1 MIDEKR
7 HMTLCFTNM
16 DNLFYNRDIK
26 TSGVVM
32 KKYIYIAFII
42 ITVFLGVLY
51 QQTPLTSQAAEETY
65 DVVYFGSRYC
75 QVCQALENSDD
86 IFSIMEDQGLTVK
99 KYILEDDSSYTELFR
114 NYQFTYDVPQTSSSV
129 PIIFVGK
136 SYFSGRTDIVSAVE
150 DFTVLN
156 LANTE
161 TMPEILTAPPSDFS
175 LIYFILLGFVDGVN
189 PCAIAMLLIFIS
201 MLGFTKKKRVLVMV
215 SLTFI
220 SAIFISYFLF
230 GTILYNYLNR
240 LQFLSFLVQTVPWI
254 IIGLTGILFILNFY
268 DFVVTILQKYQLVK
282 NQLPSGIQRFNRK
295 LIEKFTK
302 TMEEDSKKV
311 YVVTFIIGLIIS
323 FTEFL
328 CTGQAYLTAI
338 LHLIHFTDH
347 LWRGIIL
354 LLVYN
359 LIFVLPLF
367 IITLI
372 AVKTQS
378 IMSISNFMREKLHW
392 IKLFNALVF
401 LAILIYYLIF
411 MI

>member
-1 MIDEKR
+1 
-7 HMTLCFTNM
+7 
-16 DNLFYNRDIK
+16 
-26 TSGVVM
+26 M
-32 KKYIYIAFII
+32 KKYIYIVLIFICLLTGLI
-42 ITVFLGVLY
+42 F
-51 QQTPLTSQAAEETY
+51 QNQTLTLNAQEEDY
-65 DVVYFGSRYC
+65 DVVYFGSRFC
-75 QVCQALENSDD
+75 QVCQALDESDH
-86 IFSIMEDQGLTVK
+86 IFDVMESQGLIVK
-99 KYILEDDSSYTELFR
+99 KYILEDDASYTKLFR
-114 NYQFTYDVPQTSSSV
+114 DYQFTFDVPQVSSSV
-129 PIIFVGK
+129 PIIFVGDT
-136 SYFSGRTDIVSAVE
+136 YFSGRTDIVNAVE
-150 DFTVLN
+150 DLTVLN
-156 LANTE
+156 LANTVS
-161 TMPEILTAPPSDFS
+161 MPTILNAPPSDFS
-175 LIYFILLGFVDGVN
+175 LVYFILLGFVDGVN

-201 MLGFTKKKRVLVMV
+201 MLGFTKNKRVLIMV

-230 GTILYNYLNR
+230 GTILYNYLNK
-240 LQFLSFLVQTVPWI
+240 LQFLSFLVTAVPWI
-254 IIGLTGILFILNFY
+254 IIGLTGLLFLLNFY
-268 DFVVTILQKYQLVK
+268 DFVVTLLQKYNLVK
-282 NQLPSGIQRFNRK
+282 NQLPQGIQKFNRK
-295 LIEKFTK
+295 LMAKFTQS
-302 TMEEDSKKV
+302 MEEDSKKI
-311 YVVTFIIGLIIS
+311 YVITFLIGLIIS

-347 LWRGIIL
+347 LFRGIIL

-401 LAILIYYLIF
+401 LAILIYYLLF